1 MLKLINDILDFSK
14 AEAKKLSLHEE
25 DFELEETL
33 GATDTVAGSVARARG
48 LEFTIE
54 VAPDVPRLLFGDTLR
69 LQQVLINL
77 VSNATKFTETGGV
90 ALRVQS
96 RRREGDAVDLEFSVT
111 DTGIEIAVDNRRQ
124 LFKAFG
130 QADTS
135 FVRKYGGTELGLSI
149 SKTLVELMGGSIWL
163 EASEVGHGSNF
174 RFSARFKAREAL
186 KPASSAPEPH
196 AQAREAAAS
205 MERLKGVRVL
215 VVEDNEANQ
224 EIVAEMLQAKGIAVT
239 CAGNGRNALEWLA
252 ADLHYDIVLLD
263 LQMPEMDGF
272 ETAARIRATPAL
284 AGLRVVALTAHAML
298 GERERCLAAGMD
310 DYLTKPIH
318 SPSLF
323 RTLLKLL
330 PEQSAAGVA

>member
-1 MLKLINDILDFSK
+1 MLKLVNDILDFSK
-14 AEAKKLSLHEE
+14 AEAKKLSMHEE

-33 GATDTVAGSVARARG
+33 GAMDTVAGSVAGARG
-48 LEFTIE
+48 LGFTIE
-54 VAPDVPRLLFGDTLR
+54 VVSDVPRLLFGDALR
-69 LQQVLINL
+69 LLQVLINL
-77 VSNATKFTETGGV
+77 VSNATKFTETGGI

-96 RRREGDAVDLEFSVT
+96 RRREGDSVELEFSVT
-111 DTGIEIAVDNRRQ
+111 DTGIGIAVEHRGR
-124 LFKAFG
+124 LFQAFG

-135 FVRKYGGTELGLSI
+135 IVRRYGGTGLGLSI
-149 SKTLVELMGGSIWL
+149 SKTLVELMGGAIWL
-163 EASEVGHGSNF
+163 EASEVGHGSDF
-174 RFSARFKAREAL
+174 RFTARFKAREAL
-186 KPASSAPEPH
+186 KPATSASEPL
-196 AQAREAAAS
+196 AQARHAAAS

-224 EIVAEMLQAKGIAVT
+224 EIVSEMLQAKGIAET
-239 CAGNGRNALEWLA
+239 CARNGRIALERLA
-252 ADLHYDIVLLD
+252 ADARYDIVLLD

-272 ETAARIRATPAL
+272 ETVARIRATPAL
-284 AGLRVVALTAHAML
+284 AGQRVVALTAHAML

>member
-1 MLKLINDILDFSK
+1 MLKLVNDILDFSK
-14 AEAKKLSLHEE
+14 AEAKKLSMHEE

-33 GATDTVAGSVARARG
+33 GAMDTVAGSVAGARG
-48 LEFTIE
+48 LGFTIE
-54 VAPDVPRLLFGDTLR
+54 VVSDVPRLLFGDALR
-69 LQQVLINL
+69 LLQVLINL

-96 RRREGDAVDLEFSVT
+96 RRREGDSVELEFSVT
-111 DTGIEIAVDNRRQ
+111 DTGLGIAVEHRGK
-124 LFKAFG
+124 LFQVFG

-135 FVRKYGGTELGLSI
+135 IVRRYGGTGLGLSI

-163 EASEVGHGSNF
+163 EASEAGHGSDF
-174 RFSARFKAREAL
+174 RFTARFKAREAL
-186 KPASSAPEPH
+186 KPATSASEPL
-196 AQAREAAAS
+196 AQARHAAAS

-224 EIVAEMLQAKGIAVT
+224 EIVSEMLQAKGIAET
-239 CAGNGRNALEWLA
+239 CARNGRIALERLA
-252 ADLHYDIVLLD
+252 ADARYDIVLLD

-272 ETAARIRATPAL
+272 ETVARIRATPAL
-284 AGLRVVALTAHAML
+284 AGQRVVALTAHAML